1 MSAGG
6 SIAAMIAS
14 MKNNSRRKNKHIP
27 FSKNSSKHK
36 KGKAIQSKEFSQL
49 EKDLLLKELKE
60 NRELENKQRV
70 YKMIISFGLTI
81 VVVSS
86 IVFAIKFIFF

>member
-6 SIAAMIAS
+6 SIAAMISS

-27 FSKNSSKHK
+27 FSKNSNKYK
-36 KGKAIQSKEFSQL
+36 RGKAIHSKEFTQL
-49 EKDLLLKELKE
+49 EKELLMQELKE

-70 YKMIISFGLTI
+70 YKLIISLGLTI
-81 VVVSS
+81 IFIIGFVS
-86 IVFAIKFIFF
+86 ILKFIFL